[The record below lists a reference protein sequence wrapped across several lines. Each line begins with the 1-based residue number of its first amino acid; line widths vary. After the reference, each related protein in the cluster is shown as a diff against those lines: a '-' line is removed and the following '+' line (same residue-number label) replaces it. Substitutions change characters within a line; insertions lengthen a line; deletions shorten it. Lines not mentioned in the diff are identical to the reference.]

1 MEDRGAS
8 SRAGL
13 GVGGNI
19 FFALSLKRSDPQVK
33 RSSFDFFMKKT
44 GSQIIIECLKK
55 EGVDLIFNYPGGAVI
70 PLFDELQNA
79 PFRQILVRHEQAA
92 VHAADGYARATGKAG
107 VVIVTSGPG
116 ATNTVT
122 GIATAFMDSI
132 PIVVMT
138 GQVPT
143 YLIGNDAFQEADII
157 GITRPCTK
165 HNYLVKDIKDL
176 ARILKEAFYLA
187 RSGRPGPVLIDLP
200 KDTLV
205 DSTEFKY
212 PEKVFIRGYQPTYEG
227 HPGQIQRAIKLIL
240 KSKRPV
246 LYVGGG
252 IISSNASK
260 ELSHFV
266 EGLGIPVTMT
276 LMGLGS
282 FPGNHPLS
290 LGMLGMHGTY
300 WANMAVMESDLLIA
314 IGSRFD
320 DRVTGKIEAFAPQAK
335 IIHIDIDPTSISK
348 NVRVDLPIVGDCKRI
363 LSKIL
368 SLLEEEDITP
378 FKSGLDRWH
387 HQIEK
392 FKAIHNMNY
401 EQKEIIKPQY
411 VIEKIY
417 ELTKGDAIIST
428 EVGQTQMWTAQYFP
442 FLKPR
447 ALLTSG
453 GLGTMGYGFPA
464 AMGAQA
470 AFPNKLVIDIAGD
483 GSFQMNSQ
491 ELATVVQY
499 QLPVKVAILNNGY
512 LGMVRQWQEFF
523 YGKRYASVSLEG
535 VSPDFVK
542 LAEAYGAVG
551 LRATKPEEVVPIL
564 KKAFSIPEPVVID
577 FEIDPEENV
586 YPMVPAGE
594 ALNQMRLV

>member
-1 MEDRGAS
+1 M
-8 SRAGL
+8 
-13 GVGGNI
+13 
-19 FFALSLKRSDPQVK
+19 K
-33 RSSFDFFMKKT
+33 MKKT
-44 GSQIIIECLKK
+44 GSQIVVESLRK
-55 EGVDLIFNYPGGAVI
+55 EGVDIIFNYPGGAVI

-92 VHAADGYARATGKAG
+92 VHAADGYARATGKVG

-122 GIATAFMDSI
+122 GIATAFMDSV
-132 PIVVMT
+132 PVVVLT

-143 YLIGNDAFQEADII
+143 LLIGNDAFQEADIV

-176 ARILKEAFYLA
+176 ARTMKEAFYVA

-200 KDTLV
+200 KDVLV
-205 DSTEFKY
+205 NSTEFKY

-227 HPGQIQRAIKLIL
+227 HLGQIQRAVKLML
-240 KSKRPV
+240 KSKKPV

-252 IISSNASK
+252 IISSNASN
-260 ELSHFV
+260 ELTHFA
-266 EGLGIPVTMT
+266 ERLGIPVTMT

-282 FPGNHPLS
+282 IPGNHPLS

-300 WANMAVMESDLLIA
+300 WANMSVMESDLLIA

-320 DRVTGKIEAFAPQAK
+320 DRVTGKIEAFAPQAR

-348 NVRVDLPIVGDCKRI
+348 NVRVDLPIVGDCKHI

-368 SLLEEEDITP
+368 SLLEEEDVNS
-378 FKSGLDRWH
+378 FKAGMDKWH

-392 FKAIHNMNY
+392 FKAIHNMSY

-411 VIEKIY
+411 IIEKIF

-428 EVGQTQMWTAQYFP
+428 EVGQNQMWTAQYFS

-447 ALLTSG
+447 TLLTSG
-453 GLGTMGYGFPA
+453 GLGTMGYGLPA

-470 AFPNKLVIDIAGD
+470 AFPNKLVIDISGD

-499 QLPVKVAILNNGY
+499 HLPVKVVILNNGY

-523 YGKRYASVSLEG
+523 YGKRYASSSLEG

-551 LRATKPEEVVPIL
+551 LRATKPEEVVPML
-564 KKAFSIPEPVVID
+564 KKAFSIPEPVIID

-586 YPMVPAGE
+586 YPMVAAGE
-594 ALNQMRLV
+594 PLNQMRLI

>member
-1 MEDRGAS
+1 
-8 SRAGL
+8 
-13 GVGGNI
+13 
-19 FFALSLKRSDPQVK
+19 
-33 RSSFDFFMKKT
+33 MKKT
-44 GSQIIIECLKK
+44 GSQIIAESFKK
-55 EGVDLIFNYPGGAVI
+55 EGVDIIFNYPGGAVI

-92 VHAADGYARATGKAG
+92 VHAADGYARATGKVG
-107 VVIVTSGPG
+107 MVIVTSGPG

-122 GIATAFMDSI
+122 GITTAFMDSV
-132 PIVVMT
+132 PIVVLT

-143 YLIGNDAFQEADII
+143 LLIGNDAFQEADIV

-176 ARILKEAFYLA
+176 AQTLKEAFYVA
-187 RSGRPGPVLIDLP
+187 RSGRPGPVLVDLP
-200 KDTLV
+200 KDVLV
-205 DSTEFKY
+205 NATEFKY

-227 HPGQIQRAIKLIL
+227 HLGQIQRAVKLTL
-240 KSKRPV
+240 KSKKPV

-260 ELSHFV
+260 ELTHLA
-266 EGLGIPVTMT
+266 ERLGIPVTMT

-282 FPGNHPLS
+282 IPGNHPLS

-320 DRVTGKIEAFAPQAK
+320 DRVTGKIEAFAPQAR

-368 SLLEEEDITP
+368 SLIEEEDVNS
-378 FKSGLDRWH
+378 FKAGMEKWH

-392 FKAIHNMNY
+392 FKAIHNMSY

-411 VIEKIY
+411 VIEKIF
-417 ELTKGDAIIST
+417 ELTQGDAIIST
-428 EVGQTQMWTAQYFP
+428 EVGQNQMWTAQYFS

-447 ALLTSG
+447 TLLTSG
-453 GLGTMGYGFPA
+453 GLGTMGYGLPA

-470 AFPNKLVIDIAGD
+470 AFPNKLVIDISGD

-491 ELATVVQY
+491 ELATIVQY
-499 QLPVKVAILNNGY
+499 HLPVKVVILNNGY

-523 YGKRYASVSLEG
+523 HEKRYASVSLEG
-535 VSPDFVK
+535 ISPDFVK

-551 LRATKPEEVVPIL
+551 LRATKPEEVLPTL
-564 KKAFSIPEPVVID
+564 KKAFSVPEPVIID

-586 YPMVPAGE
+586 YPMVPAGQP
-594 ALNQMRLV
+594 LNQMRLV

>member
-1 MEDRGAS
+1 MT
-8 SRAGL
+8 
-13 GVGGNI
+13 
-19 FFALSLKRSDPQVK
+19 K
-33 RSSFDFFMKKT
+33 MKKT
-44 GSQIIIECLKK
+44 GSQIIAESFKK
-55 EGVDLIFNYPGGAVI
+55 EGVDIIFNYPGGAVI

-92 VHAADGYARATGKAG
+92 VHAADGYARATGKVG
-107 VVIVTSGPG
+107 MVIVTSGPG

-122 GIATAFMDSI
+122 GITTAFMDSV
-132 PIVVMT
+132 PIVVLT

-143 YLIGNDAFQEADII
+143 LLIGNDAFQEADIV

-176 ARILKEAFYLA
+176 AQTLKEAFYVA
-187 RSGRPGPVLIDLP
+187 RSGRPGPVLVDLP
-200 KDTLV
+200 KDVLV
-205 DSTEFKY
+205 NATEFKY

-227 HPGQIQRAIKLIL
+227 HLGQIQRAVKLTL
-240 KSKRPV
+240 KSKKPV

-260 ELSHFV
+260 ELTHLA
-266 EGLGIPVTMT
+266 ERLGIPVTMT

-282 FPGNHPLS
+282 IPGNHPLS

-314 IGSRFD
+314 VGSRFD
-320 DRVTGKIEAFAPQAK
+320 DRVTGKIEAFAPQAR

-368 SLLEEEDITP
+368 SLLEEEDMNS
-378 FKSGLDRWH
+378 FKAGMEKWH

-392 FKAIHNMNY
+392 FKAIHNMSY

-411 VIEKIY
+411 VIEKIF
-417 ELTKGDAIIST
+417 ELTQGDAIIST
-428 EVGQTQMWTAQYFP
+428 EVGQNQMWTAQYFS

-447 ALLTSG
+447 TLLTSG
-453 GLGTMGYGFPA
+453 GLGTMGYGLPA

-470 AFPNKLVIDIAGD
+470 AFPNKLVIDISGD

-491 ELATVVQY
+491 ELATIVQY
-499 QLPVKVAILNNGY
+499 HLPVKVVILNNGY

-523 YGKRYASVSLEG
+523 YEKRYASVSLEG
-535 VSPDFVK
+535 ISPDFIK

-551 LRATKPEEVVPIL
+551 LRATKPEEVLPTL
-564 KKAFSIPEPVVID
+564 KKAFSIPEPVIID

-594 ALNQMRLV
+594 PLNQMRLV

>member
-1 MEDRGAS
+1 
-8 SRAGL
+8 
-13 GVGGNI
+13 
-19 FFALSLKRSDPQVK
+19 
-33 RSSFDFFMKKT
+33 MKKT
-44 GSQIIIECLKK
+44 GAQIIVECLKK
-55 EGVDLIFNYPGGAVI
+55 EGVDTLFNYPGGAI
-70 PLFDELQNA
+70 LPIFDELSNA

-92 VHAADGYARATGKAG
+92 VHAADGYARASGKVG
-107 VVIVTSGPG
+107 VALVTSGPG

-132 PIVVMT
+132 PVVILT

-143 YLIGNDAFQEADII
+143 LLIGNDAFQEADII

-165 HNYLVKDIKDL
+165 HNYLAKDVKDL
-176 ARILKEAFYLA
+176 ARILKEAFYVA
-187 RSGRPGPVLIDLP
+187 RGGRPGPVLIDLP

-205 DSTEFKY
+205 NSTEFKY

-227 HPGQIQRAIKLIL
+227 HPGQIQRAVKLIL
-240 KSKRPV
+240 KSKKPV

-260 ELSHFV
+260 ELTLFA
-266 EGLGIPVTMT
+266 ERLGIPVTMT
-276 LMGLGS
+276 LMGLGG

-300 WANMAVMESDLLIA
+300 RANMAVMESDLLIA

-335 IIHIDIDPTSISK
+335 IIHFDIDPTSISK

-363 LSKIL
+363 LSKML
-368 SLLEEEDITP
+368 TLLEEEDIDS
-378 FKSGLDRWH
+378 FKEGLDKWH

-392 FKAIHNMNY
+392 LKVLHNMNY
-401 EQKEIIKPQY
+401 EQKDIIKPQY
-411 VIEKIY
+411 VVEKIY
-417 ELTKGDAIIST
+417 ELTNGDAIIST
-428 EVGQTQMWTAQYFP
+428 EVGQNQMWTAQYYS

-447 ALLTSG
+447 TLLTSG

-464 AMGAQA
+464 AIGAQV

-491 ELATVVQY
+491 ELATAVQY
-499 QLPVKVAILNNGY
+499 QLPIKVAILNNRY
-512 LGMVRQWQEFF
+512 LGMIRQWQEFF
-523 YGKRYASVSLEG
+523 YGKRYASSSLEG
-535 VSPDFVK
+535 ISPDFVK

-551 LRATKPEEVVPIL
+551 LRATKPEEVVPTL
-564 KKAFSIPEPVVID
+564 KKAFSISKPVIID
-577 FEIDPEENV
+577 FLVDPEENV